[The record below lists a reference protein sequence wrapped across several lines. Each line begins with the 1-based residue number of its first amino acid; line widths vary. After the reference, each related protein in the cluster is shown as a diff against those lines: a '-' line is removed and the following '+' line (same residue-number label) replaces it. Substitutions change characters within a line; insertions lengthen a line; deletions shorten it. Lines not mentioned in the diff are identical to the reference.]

1 MQREHT
7 FTVDGLT
14 KQGGRWAYKWG
25 GGALISGWAYV
36 LNNIHVMV

>member
-25 GGALISGWAYV
+25 GGEPLYPGGLMS
-36 LNNIHVMV
+36 